1 VDSTRE
7 PRLALFSRLEAQKT
21 AYFFGWLGPLAAAGA
36 CNPAVNF
43 SATRSTTGH
52 NTIANTT
59 APIKINAD
67 RFVFGFAIRALIRT

>member
-1 VDSTRE
+1 MS
-7 PRLALFSRLEAQKT
+7 RLARSSRLGAQKLD

-43 SATRSTTGH
+43 SATRSTIGH

-59 APIKINAD
+59 APIKINVD
-67 RFVFGFAIRALIRT
+67 RFVFGFAIRALIQT